1 MSGTCCALTHAFRLR
16 PWTNSSL
23 TSLSLL
29 LLSISAFF
37 KKLEIILN
45 QFLCLIFSVNTLF
58 FRLAKKNDRRL
69 FSSVSG
75 DVTSSRKKRELKPRR
90 IKNFSKNQM
99 TESKKIHCSE
109 SSSLNLLHFD
119 DLVFFEIASH
129 LGSARDLLALSRTCK
144 LFATRLS
151 KDSYAEIWQNAC
163 LFATARADGETGLTK
178 FVVDPTLRL
187 LACKPIAYRE
197 IGSSFSSEE
206 SFRVS
211 TRSCINFAKY
221 LSTIDSKAPMR
232 CAIRYEKCFVS
243 MDDESYLKIYGD
255 SGSAAFANAT
265 RGEGFVG
272 SFLFLDLN
280 YDKARPSEIS
290 IELLHD
296 MFTDT
301 LPGVDTIK
309 LTILVGAPSA
319 KKLTVRFLSK
329 GTGLKISQ
337 VNCDLMG
344 TFSGQITDIVLE
356 EKFDEA
362 DCGKAKYT
370 FRFTD
375 LDLLKRV
382 TFVGRRGATLEE
394 ITENRTTLI
403 HKFS

>member
-1 MSGTCCALTHAFRLR
+1 
-16 PWTNSSL
+16 
-23 TSLSLL
+23 
-29 LLSISAFF
+29 
-37 KKLEIILN
+37 
-45 QFLCLIFSVNTLF
+45 
-58 FRLAKKNDRRL
+58 
-69 FSSVSG
+69 
-75 DVTSSRKKRELKPRR
+75 
-90 IKNFSKNQM
+90 M

-163 LFATARADGETGLTK
+163 LFATARTDEETGLTK
-178 FVVDPTLRL
+178 FVVDPALRL

-211 TRSCINFAKY
+211 THSCINFANY

-232 CAIRYEKCFVS
+232 CAIHYEKCFVS
-243 MDDESYLKIYGD
+243 MNDKSYLKTYGN
-255 SGSAAFANAT
+255 SKNAAFANAT
-265 RGEGFVG
+265 KGQGFVG
-272 SFLFLDLN
+272 SFLFLDLH
-280 YDKARPSEIS
+280 YEKARPSEIS

-296 MFTDT
+296 MFTDA
-301 LPGVDTIK
+301 LPGVDTIT
-309 LTILVGAPSA
+309 LTIVVGAPGT
-319 KKLTVRFLSK
+319 KKLTVRFLSRGK
-329 GTGLKISQ
+329 GLKISQ

-344 TFSGQITDIVLE
+344 TYLRELTDIVLE

-362 DCGKAKYT
+362 DCGKAKYK

-375 LDLLKRV
+375 LELVKRV
-382 TFVGRRGATLEE
+382 TFVGRHGTTLEE
-394 ITENRTTLI
+394 ITEDRTTLM

>member
-1 MSGTCCALTHAFRLR
+1 
-16 PWTNSSL
+16 
-23 TSLSLL
+23 
-29 LLSISAFF
+29 
-37 KKLEIILN
+37 
-45 QFLCLIFSVNTLF
+45 
-58 FRLAKKNDRRL
+58 
-69 FSSVSG
+69 
-75 DVTSSRKKRELKPRR
+75 
-90 IKNFSKNQM
+90 M
-99 TESKKIHCSE
+99 TESKKIHCTE
-109 SSSLNLLHFD
+109 SSLNLLHFD

-163 LFATARADGETGLTK
+163 LFATARADEETGLTK
-178 FVVDPTLRL
+178 FIVDPTLRL

-206 SFRVS
+206 SFHVS
-211 TRSCINFAKY
+211 THSCINFAEY
-221 LSTIDSKAPMR
+221 LSTIESSAPMR

-243 MDDESYLKIYGD
+243 MDDESYFKTYGN
-255 SGSAAFANAT
+255 SKNAAFANAT
-265 RGEGFVG
+265 KGEGFVG

-280 YDKARPSEIS
+280 DQKAHPSEIS

-301 LPGVDTIK
+301 LPGVDKIK
-309 LTILVGAPSA
+309 LTIVVRAPSV

-344 TFSGQITDIVLE
+344 ICSKELTDIVLE

-362 DCGKAKYT
+362 DCGKAKYE

-375 LDLLKRV
+375 LELVKRV
-382 TFVGRRGATLEE
+382 TFVGRHGATIEE
-394 ITENRTTLI
+394 ISEDRTILM